1 MCLLQIMNSVRWE
14 GNFGVLLTV
23 FPQELTEVTT
33 KYFYT
38 KELRSH
44 KRKIQMAD
52 KHMRIKKS
60 ASL

>member
-1 MCLLQIMNSVRWE
+1 MCLLQITNSVRCE
-14 GNFGVLLTV
+14 GKFGVLLTV
-23 FPQELTEVTT
+23 FPQELTEVTN

-38 KELRSH
+38 KEHRSH